1 MPNEVIVQ
9 VQHMA
14 TTTEKYDGIVFTDI
28 NGNVLSE
35 QFNKDMDGMSNI
47 PKHCKL

>member
-1 MPNEVIVQ
+1 MPNEVIAQ
-9 VQHMA
+9 VHCLA
-14 TTTEKYDGIVFTDI
+14 TKAENYNGIIFTDI

-35 QFNKDMDGMSNI
+35 QFNKDMDGMSNV